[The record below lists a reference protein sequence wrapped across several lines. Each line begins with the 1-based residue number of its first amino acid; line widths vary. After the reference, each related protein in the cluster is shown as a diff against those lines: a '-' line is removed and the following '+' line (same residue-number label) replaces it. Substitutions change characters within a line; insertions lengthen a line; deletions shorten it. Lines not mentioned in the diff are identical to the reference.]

1 VTETLT
7 DNAAWAALDPEGA
20 APRLSVLIPTYRD
33 DPSALLKALDER
45 GADAEIVLLD
55 DGGGDAALTKRMAA
69 RIEKLKLPARLVV
82 LSSNEGRA
90 KGRNR
95 LARHARGRHLL
106 FLDSDMLPDP
116 IGFLT
121 RWSAVAEDDVPVA
134 FGGFTLD
141 QTPRRPEHEL
151 HRAMALKS
159 DCTPAPERAK
169 EPEKHV
175 FTSNLLVRRDVFE
188 TIGFDERLRRLGLG
202 GRRVGHARGPDPSD
216 PAHRQLGH
224 PSGPRHRRGPG
235 RQVRAVGRQLRPGG
249 RQPPRGGQRL
259 SQLQGRQGL
268 KSLPLRGNLAAD
280 AEDLR
285 PQRGGPDAASRLRPA
300 ALSRRPLFGRRLMQ
314 ISHEKVD
321 AYEPDRSLKGKVR
334 RRLIRLAHRRP
345 PG

>member
-1 VTETLT
+1 MTAVTESLT
-7 DNAAWAALDPEGA
+7 DNAAWATAT
-20 APRLSVLIPTYRD
+20 PRLSVLIPTYRD
-33 DPSALLKALDER
+33 DPGALLKALDER

-55 DGGGDAALTKRMAA
+55 DGGGDAALTQRMAA
-69 RIEKLKLPARLVV
+69 RIEKLKLPARLVA

-141 QTPRRPEHEL
+141 QAPRRPEHEL

-159 DCTPAPERAK
+159 DCTPAPARAR

-188 TIGFDERLRRLGLG
+188 TIGFDESFAGWGWEDVEWAMRVARIHPILHIDNSATHLGLDTAATLAAKYEQSAANFA
-202 GRRVGHARGPDPSD
+202 RVVASHREVVSTYPSYKV
-216 PAHRQLGH
+216 AKR
-224 PSGPRHRRGPG
+224 
-235 RQVRAVGRQLRPGG
+235 
-249 RQPPRGGQRL
+249 
-259 SQLQGRQGL
+259 L
-268 KSLPLRGNLAAD
+268 KSLPLRGTWRPMLKTFALNEAA
-280 AEDLR
+280 
-285 PQRGGPDAASRLRPA
+285 PTRLRAFALRLYRA
-300 ALSRRPLFGRRLMQ
+300 ALYS
-314 ISHEKVD
+314 D
-321 AYEPDRSLKGKVR
+321 AV
-334 RRLIRLAHRRP
+334 
-345 PG
+345 

>member
-1 VTETLT
+1 MTVVTETPT
-7 DNAAWAALDPEGA
+7 DNAAWAALDHKGP

-33 DPSALLKALDER
+33 DPSALLKALDEP

-55 DGGGDAALTKRMAA
+55 DGGGDAALTRRMAA
-69 RIEKLKLPARLVV
+69 RIEKLKLPARLIA

-116 IGFLT
+116 IGFLA
-121 RWSAVAEDDVPVA
+121 RWAAVAADDTPVA

-188 TIGFDERLRRLGLG
+188 TIGFDEGFAGWGWEDVEWAMRVAQRHPILHIDNSATHLGLDTAATLAAKYEQSAG
-202 GRRVGHARGPDPSD
+202 NFARVVA
-216 PAHRQLGH
+216 AHRDVVSAY
-224 PSGPRHRRGPG
+224 PSYK
-235 RQVRAVGRQLRPGG
+235 VATK
-249 RQPPRGGQRL
+249 
-259 SQLQGRQGL
+259 L
-268 KSLPLRGNLAAD
+268 KALPLRHAWRPMLKTFALNEAAPTPLRALA
-280 AEDLR
+280 LR
-285 PQRGGPDAASRLRPA
+285 LYRA
-300 ALSRRPLFGRRLMQ
+300 ALYS
-314 ISHEKVD
+314 D
-321 AYEPDRSLKGKVR
+321 AV
-334 RRLIRLAHRRP
+334 
-345 PG
+345 

>member
-1 VTETLT
+1 MTAVTETLT
-7 DNAAWAALDPEGA
+7 DNAAWAALDRKGA

-33 DPSALLKALDER
+33 DPSALLKALDEP

-55 DGGGDAALTKRMAA
+55 DGGGDTALTRRMAA
-69 RIEKLKLPARLVV
+69 RIEKLKLPARLIV

-116 IGFLT
+116 IGFLA
-121 RWSAVAEDDVPVA
+121 RWAAVAADDTPVA

-188 TIGFDERLRRLGLG
+188 TIGFDEGFAGWGWEDVEWAMRVAQRHPILHIDNSATHLGLDTAPTLAAKYEQSAANFA
-202 GRRVGHARGPDPSD
+202 RVVAGHREVVSAYPSYKAAR
-216 PAHRQLGH
+216 A
-224 PSGPRHRRGPG
+224 
-235 RQVRAVGRQLRPGG
+235 
-249 RQPPRGGQRL
+249 
-259 SQLQGRQGL
+259 L
-268 KSLPLRGNLAAD
+268 KFAPLRSAWRPVLKAVALNEAAPTP
-280 AEDLR
+280 LR
-285 PQRGGPDAASRLRPA
+285 AFALRLYRA
-300 ALSRRPLFGRRLMQ
+300 ALYS
-314 ISHEKVD
+314 D
-321 AYEPDRSLKGKVR
+321 AV
-334 RRLIRLAHRRP
+334 
-345 PG
+345 

>member
-1 VTETLT
+1 MTDAPTTSSETLT
-7 DNAAWAALDPEGA
+7 DNAAWASLQATGDV
-20 APRLSVLIPTYRD
+20 PRLSVLIPTYRD

-45 GADAEIVLLD
+45 GVSAEIVLLD
-55 DGGGDAALTKRMAA
+55 DGGGDAALTKRMAG
-69 RIEKLKLPARLVV
+69 RIEKLKLPARLIV
-82 LSSNEGRA
+82 LSPNEGRA

-95 LARHARGRHLL
+95 LARHARGRHFL

-188 TIGFDERLRRLGLG
+188 TIGFDEGFAGWGWEDVEWAMRVVRHYPILHIDNSATHLGLDTAPALAAKYEQSAANFA
-202 GRRVGHARGPDPSD
+202 RVVSTHREVVSAYPSYKV
-216 PAHRQLGH
+216 AK
-224 PSGPRHRRGPG
+224 
-235 RQVRAVGRQLRPGG
+235 A
-249 RQPPRGGQRL
+249 
-259 SQLQGRQGL
+259 L
-268 KSLPLRGNLAAD
+268 KSVPLRETWRPMLKAFALNEAAPIPLRDLA
-280 AEDLR
+280 LR
-285 PQRGGPDAASRLRPA
+285 LYRA
-300 ALSRRPLFGRRLMQ
+300 ALYS
-314 ISHEKVD
+314 D
-321 AYEPDRSLKGKVR
+321 AV
-334 RRLIRLAHRRP
+334 
-345 PG
+345 

>member
-1 VTETLT
+1 MTDAPTTSSETLT
-7 DNAAWAALDPEGA
+7 DNGAWASLQATGDV
-20 APRLSVLIPTYRD
+20 PRLSVLIPTYRD

-45 GADAEIVLLD
+45 CVSAEIVLLD
-55 DGGGDAALTKRMAA
+55 DGGGDAALTKRMAG
-69 RIEKLKLPARLVV
+69 RIEKLKLPARLIV
-82 LSSNEGRA
+82 LSPNEGRA

-95 LARHARGRHLL
+95 LARHARGRHFL

-188 TIGFDERLRRLGLG
+188 TIGFDEGFAGWGWEDVEWAMRVVRHYPILHIDNSATHLGLDTAPALAAKYEQSAANFA
-202 GRRVGHARGPDPSD
+202 RVVSTHREVVSGYPSYKV
-216 PAHRQLGH
+216 AK
-224 PSGPRHRRGPG
+224 
-235 RQVRAVGRQLRPGG
+235 A
-249 RQPPRGGQRL
+249 
-259 SQLQGRQGL
+259 L
-268 KSLPLRGNLAAD
+268 KSVPMRGTWRPMLKSFALNEAAPIPLRDLA
-280 AEDLR
+280 LR
-285 PQRGGPDAASRLRPA
+285 LYRA
-300 ALSRRPLFGRRLMQ
+300 ALYS
-314 ISHEKVD
+314 D
-321 AYEPDRSLKGKVR
+321 AV
-334 RRLIRLAHRRP
+334 
-345 PG
+345 

>member
-1 VTETLT
+1 MTAVTETLT
-7 DNAAWAALDPEGA
+7 DNATWTALDQKGA

-33 DPSALLKALDER
+33 DPSALLKALDEP

-55 DGGGDAALTKRMAA
+55 DGGGDEALTRRMAA
-69 RIEKLKLPARLVV
+69 RIEKLKLPARLIV
-82 LSSNEGRA
+82 LSPNEGRA

-116 IGFLT
+116 IGFLA
-121 RWSAVAEDDVPVA
+121 RWSAVAADDTPVA

-188 TIGFDERLRRLGLG
+188 TVGFDEGFAGWGWEDVEWAMRVARLHPILHIDNSATHLGLDTAATLAAKYEQSAANFA
-202 GRRVGHARGPDPSD
+202 RVVATHHEVVSAYPSYKV
-216 PAHRQLGH
+216 ATK
-224 PSGPRHRRGPG
+224 
-235 RQVRAVGRQLRPGG
+235 
-249 RQPPRGGQRL
+249 
-259 SQLQGRQGL
+259 L
-268 KSLPLRGNLAAD
+268 KALPLRHAWRPMLKTFALNEAAPTPLRALA
-280 AEDLR
+280 LR
-285 PQRGGPDAASRLRPA
+285 LYRA
-300 ALSRRPLFGRRLMQ
+300 ALYS
-314 ISHEKVD
+314 D
-321 AYEPDRSLKGKVR
+321 AV
-334 RRLIRLAHRRP
+334 
-345 PG
+345 